1 MLVDN
6 NKVIETIAAVERLHL
21 TDLSRDLDLLKPV
34 EDCNPQLLPYL
45 IHKVGA
51 QRTLWKI
58 QGKQPTNTDWGA
70 LLRIL
75 ELSLPELYTEEQ
87 CWCECTLDNA
97 IQYAS
102 ERVSN
107 PTMKPTGIP
116 LACECTPHQPGA

>member
-1 MLVDN
+1 MSTNTKPLID
-6 NKVIETIAAVERLHL
+6 TIAATERLHL
-21 TDLSRDLDLLKPV
+21 TDLSRELDLLKPV

-51 QRTLWKI
+51 HRTLWKI
-58 QGKQPTNTDWGA
+58 QGKQPTNTDRAA

-75 ELSLPELYTEEQ
+75 ELSLPELYIEEQ
-87 CWCECTLDNA
+87 CWCESTLDNA